1 MEERKRPTSAEKQ
14 QKLDMSYNTRSPNR
28 KVIKT
33 IQENYKTQQN
43 KGQKQQETA
52 KEQGKVHVQLSLGLN
67 VYTPGN
73 L

>member
-1 MEERKRPTSAEKQ
+1 MIREVPTKGD
-14 QKLDMSYNTRSPNR
+14 KNNT
-28 KVIKT
+28 K
-33 IQENYKTQQN
+33 NYKTRQN

-67 VYTPGN
+67 VYIPGN